1 MGYIGSSPTDNN
13 WYYQSF
19 FADTDYCNLYLS
31 AILVTLSNRS
41 ESDLRIN
48 LLQIDSRIYF
58 HFYSQTYKIE
68 TT

>member
-1 MGYIGSSPTDNN
+1 MGYIGSSTTNNN

-19 FADTDYCNLYLS
+19 FADTDYHYLYLS

-41 ESDLRIN
+41 ESNLRIK
-48 LLQIDSRIYF
+48 LLQNDSRINF